1 MSKKYIIANDI
12 GSQSIKTAIYDEDGN
27 IKGSVNQETHIID
40 EGNGGLVYDGDEV
53 YKLTIKNIKS
63 LLEISGVNRNDVEVI
78 SFSGMGGGIIG
89 VDQEWNPTMKYSNPI
104 DVRDHNHFIEMM
116 RGNSH
121 LIRKVSGTGNPMG
134 ANKLVWI
141 KKDMPD
147 VYKKTRKF
155 MMLTQY
161 VQGKFCAFK
170 DDQAI
175 WDFSSIALSG
185 MADAENFKWSEE
197 ICSAIDIDI
206 KKLPRVVEP
215 AEVIGSLC
223 RDASL
228 EIGLVQGIP
237 VVAGAFDKVCD
248 TVGSGSHKIGL
259 IVDIAATYPA
269 LILTV
274 DRFVPDT
281 EFSRLE
287 CHSGAERDKWLMHT
301 YIIGGGL
308 SHTWYEKEFISKNG
322 YKRNDKSIFKE
333 LDDAASNLPFGSEG
347 LIFFPHLGGK
357 ATPFNPDARGV
368 WAGFTWNHNYAHFY
382 RSILEGI
389 AYEHALTIR
398 ATKGK
403 FPEIRFT
410 EARVMGGGAK
420 SNVWNQIKADVLGIP
435 YMTLNRSDSTTF
447 GAALIGGKAVGVFK
461 DLNEVA
467 NRIIKIKEVFKPRKK
482 YHEVYNEYVNTF
494 SSIDND
500 MKPIYKKLSLLRKKT
515 FKSEQKKKS

>member
-1 MSKKYIIANDI
+1 LGKKYIIANDI

-53 YKLTIKNIKS
+53 YEQTIKNIKN
-63 LLEISGVNRNDVEVI
+63 LLEISGVDRNDVEVI

-104 DVRDHNHFIEMM
+104 DVRDHHHFTEMM

-161 VQGKFCAFK
+161 VQGKFCALK

-185 MADAENFKWSEE
+185 MADAANFEWSEE
-197 ICSAIDIDI
+197 ICSAINIDI
-206 KKLPRVVEP
+206 EKLPRVVEP

-228 EIGLVQGIP
+228 KSGLVQGIP

-248 TVGSGSHKIGL
+248 TVGSGSYKIGL
-259 IVDIAATYPA
+259 LVDNAATYPA
-269 LILTV
+269 LVLTV
-274 DRFVPDT
+274 DRFLPDT
-281 EFSRLE
+281 EFERLE
-287 CHSGAERDKWLMHT
+287 CHSGAERNKWLVHT

-308 SHTWYEKEFISKNG
+308 SHTWYEKEIING
-322 YKRNDKSIFKE
+322 GIYKRDNKSILRE
-333 LDDAASNLPFGSEG
+333 LDDAAFKLPPGSEG
-347 LIFFPHLGGK
+347 LMFFPHLGGK
-357 ATPFNPDARGV
+357 ATPFDPDARGV
-368 WAGFTWNHNYAHFY
+368 WAGFTWSHNYLHFY
-382 RSILEGI
+382 KSILESI
-389 AYEHALTIR
+389 AYENAITLRI
-398 ATKGK
+398 TKEK
-403 FPEIRFT
+403 FPEIKFN
-410 EARVMGGGAK
+410 EARVLGGGAK
-420 SNVWNQIKADVLGIP
+420 SNVWNQIKSDVLGIP
-435 YMTLNRSDSTTF
+435 YITLNRSDTATL
-447 GAALIGGKAVGVFK
+447 GAALLGGKAVGIFK

-467 NRIIKIKEVFKPRKK
+467 DRIIKTREILKPRKK
-482 YHEVYNEYVNTF
+482 YHEFYNEYVKTY

-500 MKPIYKKLSLLRKKT
+500 MKPIYEKLSLLRGKL
-515 FKSEQKKKS
+515 FKDEQEKKS